1 MITEVSRPARRWPR
15 MKDDHIA
22 GEIPPRASS
31 DHPLRRA
38 RSTFF
43 KRSRFMKRR
52 SFSGGVS
59 FCRFLVSTT
68 WEGLPMPRI
77 VFARENIVKRVSA
90 PVTTQIGGSGVVDV
104 PKRESIDR
112 DTRERLRLHLAAVR
126 DEHKLNDAQLSM
138 RLGVSRGTI
147 SSILSGGRTMGLDVF
162 VKLHRVFGVS
172 ANYLLDSPP
181 ERRAEVDP
189 PLSSSPALRE
199 RG

>member
-1 MITEVSRPARRWPR
+1 
-15 MKDDHIA
+15 MKADHIA
-22 GEIPPRASS
+22 GEIPPRVSS

-43 KRSRFMKRR
+43 KCSRFMKRR

-59 FCRFLVSTT
+59 FCRFFVSTT
-68 WEGLPMPRI
+68 WEGLPMRRI

-90 PVTTQIGGSGVVDV
+90 PVTTQIGGSGVDAM

-112 DTRERLRLHLAAVR
+112 ETRERLRLHLAAVR
-126 DEHKLNDAQLSM
+126 DEHKLNDAQLSL

-172 ANYLLDSPP
+172 ANFLLDSPP
-181 ERRAEVDP
+181 ERKSDGDP
-189 PLSSSPALRE
+189 PLSQRPALRE